1 MVTLRTIMV
10 AFNIA
15 HHDLNTT
22 LQYNSTTANLTGRQ
36 TVLALVA
43 GNGTYADIVPSLV
56 SRYNADFSN
65 IVPFVFRGQIVAI
78 SVAAGLIGLILIR
91 EWIGQLDWQPRP
103 AVEEEGELRPE
114 DWVFRNGRAIRKT
127 DYDFTRPRRRHRHA
141 GTAAKE
147 EPAEE
152 QPRGRDTL
160 PPPRIEIGQQQFG
173 DDAHPPPR
181 PSPSHVAFAAP
192 EQLGEEPF
200 WGYVR
205 DNDKG
210 KEPERSNGTAEPEA
224 EAEAG
229 PSRPAADVPHDVS
242 GSTTP
247 GNKDLGW
254 RLQDALE
261 NPEERSY
268 GGPSPGRPGYES
280 PHGTAYPQSPP
291 NGLAEPSTSATEE
304 AYSEHPP
311 LEEHDSLET
320 VHSAGS
326 GPDSSPD
333 FRRAS
338 DPGPPASES
347 PRPPQRP
354 YGSSSGFPVEIIFE
368 SPPTSPSEKTE
379 PFVENGEPS
388 SKVLLDEATVD
399 SPAPA
404 TPAIIHTPA
413 DDQSPDGYPFHP
425 LEEPQPEAGEAI
437 DHSAGS
443 GPDSSPDF
451 RRASAP
457 GPPAS
462 ESPRPPQRPYGSS
475 SGFPVEII
483 FESPP
488 TSPSEKTEPFVE
500 NGEPSSKVL
509 LDEATVDSPAPATPA
524 IIHTPADDQS
534 PDGYPFHPLEEPQ
547 PEAGEAIDGELD
559 EWTDTGD
566 ADAEV
571 DGDVEGLEDEVDE
584 IHEERIRDLIVAR
597 EAMANPLGAR
607 ERLAEI
613 ADLRAEIDMMA
624 AGDLAPEDEDD
635 RPLDADDWDGILE
648 VIGFIGPLTG
658 LVHNHIFVSMAMSCT
673 LTFLVGLP
681 VAIGKLFLAI
691 DPVRGSRDL
700 SLLVLRSLVFV
711 ADGLLSLVLTIAR
724 EILNLPRLLVRPA
737 SQILGSMGVQFNLTD
752 PTINLPTHFLIRSWD
767 ANTTIVP
774 DFPTG
779 ATPAG
784 RVFDGLEFL
793 GNFCFEA
800 YKAVRLRFV
809 SVAASPAVMDQFWCL
824 VTGYA
829 VFATFLITI
838 AVLDTAHLL
847 NINAAI
853 MERARDVQV
862 FLKVLFFMTLEMVMF
877 PLFVG
882 IVIDL
887 CTMPLFGATVA
898 SRIAHYGHRTFG
910 SLFIAWLIGSIFMF
924 SFAAF
929 LTHMRTICRQGALY
943 FIRDPSDPAHSP
955 VRDIMER
962 PALVQ
967 LPRLAVS
974 AVMYCVIVF
983 TIFGTMPYFMWA
995 LGATTSLFQGV
1006 LPLRLEQRPLS
1017 SVPFDLLFLHL
1028 IVPPSWEGLKVY
1040 THVKQGLAA
1049 WWLFVVRQ
1057 LELSSLVFGVNTGNR
1072 PMSRFSQLGWIVADA
1087 VCQRVFGTYDN
1098 RATPA
1103 RVPNSDRIELLSLSE
1118 RRKEGMFILLDSNGA
1133 PRTPADE
1140 IRLLKQDRAARR
1152 AGRNPKRDYTVVQ
1165 LPEFW
1170 RTRVYALFASAMLSA
1185 AAVVATVVLVPLCVG
1200 RMATNMV
1207 FHEQIYDGYNWIVGG
1222 YICWGSYALGKDL
1235 QRRIITYSRAR
1246 RIRKSGTSTRAKRVV
1261 LARLSNAYALALLYF
1276 AFPLLVGVNFELFI
1290 GVPARYGLARGV
1302 TPVLHLWDAWAM
1314 GVAFISIFVGVIG
1327 FANEGG
1333 NLPLAERLRDAFK
1346 HPLHQPFVQLSE
1358 FVLPILAILLVPI
1371 TVPWAVFLGV
1381 RTALAGLGLAG
1392 FVDGTAAFRLT
1403 YPLLFV
1409 PSAAF
1414 LLRWPLRRLLSRV
1427 RQWMIDAEYV
1437 VYERVENYE
1446 PEADDGGSEWE
1457 DVDAEADGA
1466 MRLDWPGRLG
1476 GEAGAI
1482 ELGGPP
1488 PLEPIE

>member
-1 MVTLRTIMV
+1 M
-10 AFNIA
+10 
-15 HHDLNTT
+15 
-22 LQYNSTTANLTGRQ
+22 
-36 TVLALVA
+36 
-43 GNGTYADIVPSLV
+43 
-56 SRYNADFSN
+56 
-65 IVPFVFRGQIVAI
+65 
-78 SVAAGLIGLILIR
+78 
-91 EWIGQLDWQPRP
+91 
-103 AVEEEGELRPE
+103 
-114 DWVFRNGRAIRKT
+114 FRNGRAIRKT

-141 GTAAKE
+141 GTTVKAE
-147 EPAEE
+147 REEE

-173 DDAHPPPR
+173 DDAYPPPR

-210 KEPERSNGTAEPEA
+210 KEPERPNGTTEP

-242 GSTTP
+242 GHSTP
-247 GNKDLGW
+247 GNKELGW
-254 RLQDALE
+254 RLQDAFE
-261 NPEERSY
+261 NPAERTH
-268 GGPSPGRPGYES
+268 GGLSPGRPGYES

-291 NGLAEPSTSATEE
+291 NEVAESSTAAAADSDL
-304 AYSEHPP
+304 HPPP

-326 GPDSSPD
+326 GPDQSPD

-338 DPGPPASES
+338 DPGPPANS

-368 SPPTSPSEKTE
+368 SPPTSPSENAE
-379 PFVENGEPS
+379 AFGENGEPS
-388 SKVLLDEATVD
+388 NKVLMDEATVD

-404 TPAIIHTPA
+404 TPAIIATPA
-413 DDQSPDGYPFHP
+413 EDQSPDGYPFHA
-425 LEEPQPEAGEAI
+425 LEEPQPEA
-437 DHSAGS
+437 
-443 GPDSSPDF
+443 
-451 RRASAP
+451 
-457 GPPAS
+457 
-462 ESPRPPQRPYGSS
+462 
-475 SGFPVEII
+475 V
-483 FESPP
+483 
-488 TSPSEKTEPFVE
+488 
-500 NGEPSSKVL
+500 
-509 LDEATVDSPAPATPA
+509 
-524 IIHTPADDQS
+524 
-534 PDGYPFHPLEEPQ
+534 
-547 PEAGEAIDGELD
+547 EAIDGELD
-559 EWTDTGD
+559 EWTDAGD
-566 ADAEV
+566 ADGGV
-571 DGDVEGLEDEVDE
+571 DGDVEGLEDEVDDE
-584 IHEERIRDLIVAR
+584 IHDQRIRDLMVAR
-597 EAMANPLGAR
+597 DAIANPPGAR
-607 ERLAEI
+607 DRLAEI

-624 AGDLAPEDEDD
+624 AGDLPPEDEDD

-658 LVHNHIFVSMAMSCT
+658 LVHNHVFVSVAMSCT

-700 SLLVLRSLVFV
+700 SLLVLRSLMFV
-711 ADGLLSLVLTIAR
+711 ADGLLSLVLTVAR
-724 EILNLPRLLVRPA
+724 EILNIPRLLVRPA

-752 PTINLPTHFLIRSWD
+752 PTINLPLRKWD
-767 ANTTIVP
+767 TNATIVP
-774 DFPTG
+774 DFPSG
-779 ATPAG
+779 ASPAG

-793 GNFCFEA
+793 GSFCFDA

-809 SVAASPAVMDQFWCL
+809 SVAASPAVIDQFWCL
-824 VTGYA
+824 VIGYA
-829 VFATFLITI
+829 IFASFLIAI

-847 NINAAI
+847 SINAAI

-887 CTMPLFGATVA
+887 CTMPLFGATAA
-898 SRIAHYGHRTFG
+898 SRLAHYGHRTFG

-995 LGATTSLFQGV
+995 LGATTSLFKGV

-1057 LELSSLVFGVNTGNR
+1057 LELSSLVFGVETNNR
-1072 PMSRFSQLGWIVADA
+1072 PMSRFSQLAWIVADA

-1152 AGRNPKRDYTVVQ
+1152 VGRNPKRDYTVVN

-1246 RIRKSGTSTRAKRVV
+1246 RIRKSGTSTRAKRVI

-1314 GVAFISIFVGVIG
+1314 GVAFISIFVGVVG

-1333 NLPLAERLRDAFK
+1333 NLPLAERFRDAFK
-1346 HPLHQPFVQLSE
+1346 HPLHQPFIQLSE

-1371 TVPWAVFLGV
+1371 AVPWAVFLGV
-1381 RTALAGLGLAG
+1381 RAALATLGLASV
-1392 FVDGTAAFRLT
+1392 VDGTAAFRLT
-1403 YPLLFV
+1403 YPLLFI
-1409 PSAAF
+1409 PSAVF

-1446 PEADDGGSEWE
+1446 PEADDGASEWE
-1457 DVDAEADGA
+1457 DVDADADGA
-1466 MRLDWPGRLG
+1466 MRLEWPGPLGGRG
-1476 GEAGAI
+1476 GEAGEI
-1482 ELGGPP
+1482 ELGAPA
-1488 PLEPIE
+1488 LEGVE

>member
-1 MVTLRTIMV
+1 M
-10 AFNIA
+10 IA
-15 HHDLNTT
+15 DSHHDLNTT

-261 NPEERSY
+261 NPDERSY

-338 DPGPPASES
+338 D
-347 PRPPQRP
+347 
-354 YGSSSGFPVEIIFE
+354 
-368 SPPTSPSEKTE
+368 
-379 PFVENGEPS
+379 
-388 SKVLLDEATVD
+388 
-399 SPAPA
+399 
-404 TPAIIHTPA
+404 
-413 DDQSPDGYPFHP
+413 
-425 LEEPQPEAGEAI
+425 
-437 DHSAGS
+437 
-443 GPDSSPDF
+443 
-451 RRASAP
+451 P

-995 LGATTSLFQGV
+995 LGATTSLFKGV

-1414 LLRWPLRRLLSRV
+1414 LLRWPLRRLLGRV

>member
-1 MVTLRTIMV
+1 M
-10 AFNIA
+10 IA
-15 HHDLNTT
+15 DSHHDLNTT

-437 DHSAGS
+437 D
-443 GPDSSPDF
+443 
-451 RRASAP
+451 
-457 GPPAS
+457 
-462 ESPRPPQRPYGSS
+462 
-475 SGFPVEII
+475 
-483 FESPP
+483 
-488 TSPSEKTEPFVE
+488 
-500 NGEPSSKVL
+500 
-509 LDEATVDSPAPATPA
+509 
-524 IIHTPADDQS
+524 
-534 PDGYPFHPLEEPQ
+534 
-547 PEAGEAIDGELD
+547 GELD

-800 YKAVRLRFV
+800 YKAVHLRFV

>member
-261 NPEERSY
+261 NPDERSY

-338 DPGPPASES
+338 D
-347 PRPPQRP
+347 
-354 YGSSSGFPVEIIFE
+354 
-368 SPPTSPSEKTE
+368 
-379 PFVENGEPS
+379 
-388 SKVLLDEATVD
+388 
-399 SPAPA
+399 
-404 TPAIIHTPA
+404 
-413 DDQSPDGYPFHP
+413 
-425 LEEPQPEAGEAI
+425 
-437 DHSAGS
+437 
-443 GPDSSPDF
+443 
-451 RRASAP
+451 P

-995 LGATTSLFQGV
+995 LGATTSLFKGV

-1103 RVPNSDRIELLSLSE
+1103 RVPNSDRIKLLSLSE

-1414 LLRWPLRRLLSRV
+1414 LLRWPLRRLLGRV